1 MSEEKKTKE
10 SIEEKEAVVETVE
23 EVVEAPIV
31 KDENKPRVSTGSLS
45 KGRYIETVGRRKTA
59 IARVRI
65 SESGR
70 SMMTINGKS
79 LTDYFP
85 IEALQK
91 TVNETLAKANIT
103 QKFSISAK
111 VSGGG
116 ITSQAEAVRLG
127 ISRALIVYDMELRDN
142 LKKAGFLKRDP
153 RIKERKKPGLKK
165 ARKRPQ
171 WSKR

>member
-1 MSEEKKTKE
+1 MTEETNNP
-10 SIEEKEAVVETVE
+10 SIDSGQATETTVTPKPEEG
-23 EVVEAPIV
+23 
-31 KDENKPRVSTGSLS
+31 KPRVSTGSLE

-70 SMMTINGKS
+70 SQVTINGKS
-79 LTDYFP
+79 VTDYFP
-85 IEALQK
+85 THALQRI
-91 TVNETLAKANIT
+91 VAHSLETANIT

-111 VSGGG
+111 VQGGG
-116 ITSQAEAVRLG
+116 ITSQAEAIRLG
-127 ISRALIVYDMELRDN
+127 IARALVEYDLELRGD
-142 LKKAGFLKRDP
+142 LKSAGYLKRDP

-165 ARKRPQ
+165 ARKAPQ

>member
-1 MSEEKKTKE
+1 MIMADETKTTESTEEKDVATTDTV
-10 SIEEKEAVVETVE
+10 AVADTPKSE
-23 EVVEAPIV
+23 
-31 KDENKPRVSTGSLS
+31 DGPRVSTSSLP

-70 SMMTINGKS
+70 SAISINGSS
-79 LTDYFP
+79 LNDYFP
-85 IEALQK
+85 IESLQK
-91 TVNETLAKANIT
+91 TIHDTLRVANIT

-127 ISRALIVYDMELRDN
+127 IARALIEYDLELRDD
-142 LKKAGFLKRDP
+142 LKKAGFLKRDS